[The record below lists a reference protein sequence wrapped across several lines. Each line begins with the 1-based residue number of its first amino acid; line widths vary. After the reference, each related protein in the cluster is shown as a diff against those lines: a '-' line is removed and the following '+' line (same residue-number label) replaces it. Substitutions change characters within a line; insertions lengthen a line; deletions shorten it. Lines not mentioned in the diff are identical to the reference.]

1 MLSLVYCS
9 CLCTQ
14 PSQKPRQ
21 SDTVQTKLLSS
32 IEHHDH
38 RLEEQTASVEKV
50 TETKTV
56 LSERRIHA
64 KRCLS
69 AALTKVEL
77 LLQVMETLT
86 TQLTEKEIWLL
97 TLQFSEVNLHG
108 LVDIL
113 KRDFEQLKDQL
124 EQKDK
129 EIADVTAEANGLRGQ
144 LQEATAELVRASSEL
159 SKLKTEREAL
169 RADLERE
176 RRELEKVQYQSV
188 FKHERISELKVRTSV
203 EQSLFQLLINAVVSV
218 NVIVTVAVY

>member
-1 MLSLVYCS
+1 MLSLGSCF

-14 PSQKPRQ
+14 PSQKPQQ

-38 RLEEQTASVEKV
+38 RLEEKTASVETV

-56 LSERRIHA
+56 VSEKRIHV
-64 KRCLS
+64 KRCLT

-77 LLQVMETLT
+77 LLQEKETLT
-86 TQLTEKEIWLL
+86 TQLTEKEIWLQ
-97 TLQFSEVNLHG
+97 TLQSSEVNLQG
-108 LVDIL
+108 LVDTL
-113 KRDFEQLKDQL
+113 KRDIEQLKDQL

-169 RADLERE
+169 RGDLERE

-188 FKHERISELKVRTSV
+188 FKHERISELKVRTSDKHNY
-203 EQSLFQLLINAVVSV
+203 FN
-218 NVIVTVAVY
+218 Y

>member
-1 MLSLVYCS
+1 MSVLSLVYCS

-14 PSQKPRQ
+14 PLQKPRQ

-32 IEHHDH
+32 IELHDH
-38 RLEEQTASVEKV
+38 RLEEQTASVETV

-56 LSERRIHA
+56 ISERRIHV
-64 KRCLS
+64 KRCLT

-77 LLQVMETLT
+77 LLQEKETLA
-86 TQLTEKEIWLL
+86 TQLTEKEIWLQ
-97 TLQFSEVNLHG
+97 TLQSSEVNLQG
-108 LVDIL
+108 LVDTL
-113 KRDFEQLKDQL
+113 KRDIEQLKDQL

-169 RADLERE
+169 RGDLERE

-188 FKHERISELKVRTSV
+188 FKHERISELKVRTSDNHNY
-203 EQSLFQLLINAVVSV
+203 FNC
-218 NVIVTVAVY
+218 